1 MRDFISRPTAF
12 KTAEE
17 ICDRPSGIMMMLAQ
31 LKYVPAFAFLNK
43 NWQIGS
49 PRAKKLDSKT
59 AENIM
64 LVFNEKLIFDFMI
77 VLSLSVP
84 LSMSF
89 DCSLIDGTMVTA
101 NELISVAGIMSI
113 GNVMPMIIPNS
124 DRASVGV

>member
-1 MRDFISRPTAF
+1 MI
-12 KTAEE
+12 
-17 ICDRPSGIMMMLAQ
+17 LAQ
-31 LKYVPAFAFLNK
+31 LKYVPAFTFLK
-43 NWQIGS
+43 INWQMGS
-49 PRAKKLDSKT
+49 PRAKKLDNKI

-77 VLSLSVP
+77 VLSLSEP